1 MHIPCR
7 LYANYLSRVLDA
19 EVVNMDL
26 ESTDSVEKIVTDT
39 LAQLLQLGV
48 YIHKLGRVCV
58 CVVYAAGS
66 VKRYSVRPS
75 VCPSVCPI
83 RPSAAACGGFAAVQT
98 RRAPSSTACSS
109 KCGQRHIEIR
119 GARINTDLLIWPT
132 QYHVTKPPFSCVA
145 CDSKNR
151 STVWTPRVIIVSCIS
166 LLVMNILSVCAF
178 SDVVFGL
185 V

>member
-1 MHIPCR
+1 VHIPCR

-58 CVVYAAGS
+58 CVVCAAGS

-75 VCPSVCPI
+75 VRPSVCPI
-83 RPSAAACGGFAAVQT
+83 RGGFAAVQT

-119 GARINTDLLIWPT
+119 GARINTDLLI
-132 QYHVTKPPFSCVA
+132 
-145 CDSKNR
+145 
-151 STVWTPRVIIVSCIS
+151 
-166 LLVMNILSVCAF
+166 
-178 SDVVFGL
+178 
-185 V
+185 

>member
-58 CVVYAAGS
+58 CVVDSWWRGS
-66 VKRYSVRPS
+66 VVERRSPDGELSLSCARP
-75 VCPSVCPI
+75 
-83 RPSAAACGGFAAVQT
+83 AADG
-98 RRAPSSTACSS
+98 
-109 KCGQRHIEIR
+109 
-119 GARINTDLLIWPT
+119 
-132 QYHVTKPPFSCVA
+132 
-145 CDSKNR
+145 
-151 STVWTPRVIIVSCIS
+151 
-166 LLVMNILSVCAF
+166 
-178 SDVVFGL
+178 
-185 V
+185 